1 MKVYVMQEEECSKQ
15 KLKLLEK
22 NEIEK
27 EKLLPEAAVAQH
39 KAALAEIEK

>member
-1 MKVYVMQEEECSKQ
+1 MPKAKT
-15 KLKLLEK
+15 KTFGKK

-27 EKLLPEAAVAQH
+27 EKLLSEAALAQH